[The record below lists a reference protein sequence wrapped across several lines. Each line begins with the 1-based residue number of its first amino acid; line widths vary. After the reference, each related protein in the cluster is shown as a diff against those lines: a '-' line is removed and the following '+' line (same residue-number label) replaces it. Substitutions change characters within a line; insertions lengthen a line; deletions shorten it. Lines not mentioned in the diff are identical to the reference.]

1 MRILSLL
8 ALVVVVGCDST
19 APDATGSVYVA
30 NQGIFSDNSGSVTR
44 FDPDTGTA
52 TADLAPGLG
61 GLVQSVET
69 VGDRVFAFLNFSDSF
84 GTGSGRIAEVDPT
97 TGTVV
102 GEAEVG
108 TPRAW
113 AVVGGTAFVTNFYG
127 ASVTPVSLSGLAA
140 GAPIPVGDNPEGIAA
155 VGDRIYVAN
164 YSAGFD
170 FGAGRTVSVISASG
184 RAVVETIDVGCD
196 GPRFVFAD
204 GDGEVWVVCTGRTI
218 YDADFNVVGQT
229 TGDVVVLDGATGDEV
244 ARPGLPGQVG
254 SGTLGTDAAH
264 SAAMKEVYVSLGDRL
279 LVFGTDSNAGSS
291 AIVVDGPPISA
302 VAFDDI
308 DSRFYLGRV
317 DADAPFS
324 APGTVTVHDRD
335 GRQLA
340 QFGAGVLPSAV
351 AFGPAR

>member
-1 MRILSLL
+1 MRTLSLL
-8 ALVVVVGCDST
+8 ALLLIVGCDSA

-30 NQGIFSDNSGSVTR
+30 NQGIFSDNSGSVSR
-44 FDPDTGTA
+44 YDPETGTA

-84 GTGSGRIAEVDPT
+84 GTGSGRIAEIDPA
-97 TGTVV
+97 TGTVI

-127 ASVTPVSLSGLAA
+127 ASVTPVTLGGLAA
-140 GAPIPVGDNPEGIAA
+140 GTPIPVGDNPEGIAA

-170 FGAGRTVSVISASG
+170 FGAGTTVSVVSASG

-204 GDGEVWVVCTGRTI
+204 GDGEVWVVCTGRTL
-218 YDADFNVVGQT
+218 YDANFNVVGQT
-229 TGDVVVLDGATGDEV
+229 NGDVVVLDGATGDEV

-254 SGTLGTDAAH
+254 GGALGTDAAH
-264 SAAMKEVYVSLGDRL
+264 SAARKEVYVSLGDRIQ
-279 LVFGTDSNAGSS
+279 VFGTDSNAGRS
-291 AIVVDGPPISA
+291 AIAVDGPSVSA
-302 VAFDDI
+302 VAFDDA
-308 DSRFYLGRV
+308 DDRLYLGRV

-340 QFGAGVLPSAV
+340 QFGAGVIPSAV
-351 AFGPAR
+351 AFGPAP